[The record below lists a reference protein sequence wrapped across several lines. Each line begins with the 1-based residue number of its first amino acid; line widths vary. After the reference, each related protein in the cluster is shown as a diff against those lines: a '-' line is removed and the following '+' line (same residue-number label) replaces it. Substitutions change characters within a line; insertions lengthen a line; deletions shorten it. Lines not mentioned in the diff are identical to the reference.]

1 VKIEEKEELKCPNCD
16 DEISMDKVE
25 LILEKDS
32 DLLVMYLSLNHFDGL
47 NVVMCPN
54 CGKICPKDEY
64 SNRITCTNGCDDFCE
79 VCGLSHNP
87 GIDWRYCPNERDIEN
102 EFESIGFALNDTNIQ
117 RCPLCKI
124 MIEHTEGCNSMKCTN
139 CKLKFC
145 WSCLKSS
152 SEIKRMQFHECDNY
166 GTFLK
171 TDSDSEY
178 KSGSDYDV
186 D

>member
-1 VKIEEKEELKCPNCD
+1 LRVKIEEKEELKCPNCD
-16 DEISMDKVE
+16 EEINKVE
-25 LILEKDS
+25 LILEKES
-32 DLLVMYLSLNHFDGL
+32 DLLTMYKNLGDFDGL
-47 NVVMCPN
+47 NFVMCPN

-64 SNRITCTNGCDDFCE
+64 WNRITCTNGCDDFCE
-79 VCGLSHNP
+79 ISGLSHDP
-87 GIDWRYCPNERDIEN
+87 GRDWIDCPNERDIEIA
-102 EFESIGFALNDTNIQ
+102 FESIAFALNGTTIQ

-124 MIEHTEGCNSMKCTN
+124 MIERTEGCNSMKCTN

-152 SEIKRMQFHECDNY
+152 SEIKRMTYHECNNY
-166 GTFLK
+166 GTFLN
-171 TDSDSEY
+171 TDSDDEY